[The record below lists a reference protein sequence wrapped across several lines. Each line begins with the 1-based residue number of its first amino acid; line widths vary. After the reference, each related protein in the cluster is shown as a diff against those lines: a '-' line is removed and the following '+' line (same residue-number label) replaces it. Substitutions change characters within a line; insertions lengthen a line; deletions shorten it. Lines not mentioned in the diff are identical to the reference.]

1 MKRTKQLTIVLI
13 TGMMMITAV
22 TSFAQRGQGR
32 KAPGMH
38 KDMPMHQNCYAN
50 IPDLTEEQENQ
61 IEDLKTDHLKEM
73 KGTFNKLNEKRAR
86 LRTLQTQDDPDM
98 EKIYEVIEE
107 MGDLRTE
114 MHKARAKHLQK
125 VRSLLNEKQKL
136 YFDKHQMRMHKG
148 MHPNNKMK
156 RGKGH
161 HGGCGKM

>member
-1 MKRTKQLTIVLI
+1 MKRSKQLTIVLI

-22 TSFAQRGQGR
+22 SSFAQKGQGR
-32 KAPGMH
+32 KAPGMS
-38 KDMPMHQNCYAN
+38 KNMPMHQNCYAN
-50 IPDLTEEQENQ
+50 ISNLTEEQEKQ
-61 IEDLKTDHLKEM
+61 IETLKTDHLKEM

-86 LRTLQTQDDPDM
+86 LRTLQTQDEPDM

-114 MHKARAKHLQK
+114 MNKARAKHHQE

-136 YFDKHQMRMHKG
+136 YFDKHQMKMHKG
-148 MHPNNKMK
+148 MKPHNNMK
-156 RGKGH
+156 RSKGH